1 VAGCEAAPPRA
12 QLNDAGCR
20 GPLSVVWEDAD
31 MDREAG
37 AREALEFVC
46 KVDFAPSALAFDA
59 STKHD

>member
-1 VAGCEAAPPRA
+1 M
-12 QLNDAGCR
+12 
-20 GPLSVVWEDAD
+20 WEDAD